1 MQSLGR
7 EVDEAKNENKVDAII
22 TRCITKARP
31 YTEDQKGY
39 IRGVNENGEFI
50 YWENYDFISAFI
62 IEEELKHEIANYLRI
77 KEVEVNSKLI
87 QAKCEAYELALT
99 HTRPVENNKEEE

>member
-22 TRCITKARP
+22 TRCIARARP
-31 YTEDQKGY
+31 QTEDQKGY
-39 IRGVNENGEFI
+39 TKGINENGEFI
-50 YWENYDFISAFI
+50 YLENYDFISAFR
-62 IEEELKHEIANYLRI
+62 IEEELKHEIANYLHT
-77 KEVEVNSKLI
+77 KEVEVNSRII

-99 HTRPVENNKEEE
+99 HTRPAENNKEEE